1 MAGGNVEDA
10 FRCSA
15 PPNANTFHAETAQ
28 PVFAAFVVIV
38 PSQFTRRCILSD
50 DAVRCAGGIQNGIR
64 FKYKMYLNIE

>member
-15 PPNANTFHAETAQ
+15 PPNANSFHAETAQ

-38 PSQFTRRCILSD
+38 PSQLGAVASFQMTPFDARVVSQMEYDLSVKCI
-50 DAVRCAGGIQNGIR
+50 
-64 FKYKMYLNIE
+64 